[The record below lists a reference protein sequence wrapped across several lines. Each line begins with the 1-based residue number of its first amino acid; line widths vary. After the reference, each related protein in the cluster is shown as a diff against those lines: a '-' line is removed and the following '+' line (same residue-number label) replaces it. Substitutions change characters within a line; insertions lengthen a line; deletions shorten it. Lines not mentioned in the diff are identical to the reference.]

1 MKDMQIMG
9 SISIEAH
16 RRCRGKIEIMPK
28 CDVKSYDDFAVWY
41 TPGVAEACRAI
52 TEDRAEAFELT
63 NRWNTVAIV
72 TDGTRV
78 LGLGNIGAEAALP
91 VMEGKALLFKCLG
104 GVDAVPLCL
113 NGRVEEVVR
122 AIAPTFGG
130 INLEDIESPRCFSLL
145 EKLRSTLDIPVWHDD
160 QQGTAT
166 AVVAGLINALRVAGK
181 RAEDIRIVV
190 VGAGAAGVAIERL
203 LPEMG
208 VDEGKI
214 IVTDVKGIL
223 NEEREDLES
232 NPYARAIC
240 ERTNRESMSGG
251 IAQAMKGAD
260 VVIAASAPGALRKE
274 HIGVMNDNAIVFAMA
289 NPVPEIMP
297 AEAMDAGAMIVATGR
312 SDFENQVNNSL
323 VFPAVFRGVLDVR
336 AKKITD
342 DMCIAAAKALAESA
356 EARLSEHYILP
367 RMDETEPFV
376 REATAVG
383 MEAIREGIAG
393 LSYRY
398 EELYAVCKERIENA
412 RERCMGK
419 RT

>member
-1 MKDMQIMG
+1 MDSVK
-9 SISIEAH
+9 AH
-16 RRCRGKIEIMPK
+16 RRCGGKIEIMPK

-63 NRWNTVAIV
+63 NRWNTIAIV

-113 NGRVEEVVR
+113 NGNVEEVVR

-145 EKLRSTLDIPVWHDD
+145 EKLRSTLDTPVWHDD

-166 AVVAGLINALRVAGK
+166 AVVAGLINALKVAGK
-181 RAEDIRIVV
+181 RAEEVKVV
-190 VGAGAAGVAIERL
+190 LVGAGAAGIAIERL
-203 LPEMG
+203 LPQMG
-208 VDEGKI
+208 IKEGSI
-214 IVTDVKGIL
+214 IVVDSKGIISR
-223 NEEREDLES
+223 ERKDLEE
-232 NPYARAIC
+232 YKKELC
-240 ERTNRESMSGG
+240 DRTNAEGLYGG
-251 IAQAMKGAD
+251 LEKAVKGAD
-260 VVIAASAPGALRKE
+260 AIIAASAPGAIREE
-274 HIGVMNDNAIVFAMA
+274 HIKLMKDKAIVFATA
-289 NPVPEIMP
+289 NPVPEIEP
-297 AEAMDAGAMIVATGR
+297 EKARGAFIMATGR

-336 AKKITD
+336 AKRITD
-342 DMCIAAAKALAESA
+342 SMCIAAANALAESVG
-356 EARLSEHYILP
+356 ERLSEHYIIP
-367 RMDETEPFV
+367 RMDETAPFV

-383 MEAIREGIAG
+383 MEAIKEGIAG
-393 LSYRY
+393 LNYRY
-398 EELYAVCKERIENA
+398 EDLYAVCKERIENA